1 MEYTT
6 TNYESLSSKLNVVC
20 NPVLILLA
28 DELLIVPFQYVIV
41 LFYSK
46 IYVICLPEICITRL
60 ICISL
65 YNNIL
70 TPSFNYL

>member
-20 NPVLILLA
+20 NSVLILLA
-28 DELLIVPFQYVIV
+28 DEYVIV

-70 TPSFNYL
+70 TPLLITYEK

>member
-28 DELLIVPFQYVIV
+28 DELFIVPF
-41 LFYSK
+41 
-46 IYVICLPEICITRL
+46 
-60 ICISL
+60 
-65 YNNIL
+65 
-70 TPSFNYL
+70 

>member
-28 DELLIVPFQYVIV
+28 DELLSMNYISF
-41 LFYSK
+41 LFHISYYSNLYFLYYYSK
-46 IYVICLPEICITRL
+46 VCY
-60 ICISL
+60 
-65 YNNIL
+65 
-70 TPSFNYL
+70 

>member
-28 DELLIVPFQYVIV
+28 DELLIVTF
-41 LFYSK
+41 
-46 IYVICLPEICITRL
+46 
-60 ICISL
+60 
-65 YNNIL
+65 
-70 TPSFNYL
+70 

>member
-28 DELLIVPFQYVIV
+28 ELLIVPF
-41 LFYSK
+41 
-46 IYVICLPEICITRL
+46 
-60 ICISL
+60 
-65 YNNIL
+65 
-70 TPSFNYL
+70 

>member
-28 DELLIVPFQYVIV
+28 DELLIVPFKNFSICNCS
-41 LFYSK
+41 FYSK

-70 TPSFNYL
+70 TPF

>member
-28 DELLIVPFQYVIV
+28 DELLIV
-41 LFYSK
+41 
-46 IYVICLPEICITRL
+46 CL
-60 ICISL
+60 L
-65 YNNIL
+65 Y
-70 TPSFNYL
+70 TSPSPRD